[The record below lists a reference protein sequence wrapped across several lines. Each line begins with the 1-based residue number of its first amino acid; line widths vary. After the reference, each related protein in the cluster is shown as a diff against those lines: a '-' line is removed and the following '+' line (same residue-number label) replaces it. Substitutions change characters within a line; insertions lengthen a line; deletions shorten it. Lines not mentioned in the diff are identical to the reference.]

1 MKCIEIEGKNVDT
14 AIENALEKLNVDRN
28 RVEVQILDEGN
39 KGFLKFGARPAKVKV
54 TVKRDSI
61 LEAKAF
67 LTDVL
72 EKMNVKAEVFVTEEK
87 DNLKIDLKGDDM
99 GIIIGYRGETL
110 DSLQYLVSIVVNK
123 GHEGEYKRVVLDTE
137 NYRAKR
143 EEKLKSLAIKLAHRV
158 AKTKKAF
165 RLEPMNPYERR
176 IIHATL
182 QEDRYVDTYSEGAEP
197 YRRVVIEVKRDRKSR
212 G

>member
-14 AIENALEKLNVDRN
+14 AIENALEKLKVDRN
-28 RVEVQILDEGN
+28 RVDVQVIDEGN

-54 TVKRDSI
+54 TIKKDATY
-61 LEAKAF
+61 EAKAF
-67 LTDVL
+67 LTEVL
-72 EKMNVKAEVFVTEEK
+72 EKMNVKAEVSVIEDK
-87 DNLKIDLKGDDM
+87 DSLNVDLKGDDM

-110 DSLQYLVSIVVNK
+110 DSLQYLVSLVVNK

-143 EEKLKSLAIKLAHRV
+143 EEKLKILAVKLAHRV

-182 QEDRYVDTYSEGAEP
+182 QEDRYVDTYSEGSEP
-197 YRRVVIEVKRDRKSR
+197 YRRVVIELKKDKKSR